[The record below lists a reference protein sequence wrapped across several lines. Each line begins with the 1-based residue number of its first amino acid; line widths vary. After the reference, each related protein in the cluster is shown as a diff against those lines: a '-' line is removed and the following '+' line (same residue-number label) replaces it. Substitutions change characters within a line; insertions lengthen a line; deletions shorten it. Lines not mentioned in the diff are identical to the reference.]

1 MLHMRRVGIF
11 MKISLKKKDS
21 KNSKEDAKSKIVTQ
35 KNLEESREQVLSRGK
50 KFKYPFQ
57 YSKHR
62 LVINTIIISVVAI
75 VALSIFGWFELY
87 KAQNTGSVAY
97 RFTKVLNLSVAKID
111 GIKVRYSDYLMFYR
125 SSIKSIEYQ
134 QGDLDD
140 SDDSKM
146 LRQHYK
152 RQAMTSAEDASYAL
166 EKLNQA
172 GIAVES
178 SEVDELVDYHMQI
191 NGQSRSMEAFTGIV
205 SDNFGLSMTE
215 YRRLLTL
222 SLAKKKYSEK
232 FDTEANE
239 LKEKIAKKL
248 KDNGGDMKAVSDAY
262 ANNVAILYEKTDSF
276 VSDTNLD
283 GGRVIEALN
292 LKNVGD
298 VSEPFASRKGD
309 CYYIVK
315 LSEKKDNKVRYESI
329 RISFTHLDNELK
341 QLRDEGK
348 VEEFIKVVE
357 GETVSLN
364 GEEKHE

>member
-1 MLHMRRVGIF
+1 
-11 MKISLKKKDS
+11 MKISFKKKENKKDG
-21 KNSKEDAKSKIVTQ
+21 EDAKSKIVTQ

-75 VALSIFGWFELY
+75 AALSAFGLIELY

-97 RFTKVLNLSVAKID
+97 RFTKVLNLPVAEID

-134 QGDLDD
+134 QGELDD

-166 EKLNQA
+166 EKLNQE

-178 SEVDELVDYHMQI
+178 SEVDELVAYHMQI

-222 SLAKKKYSEK
+222 SLAKKKYSEN

-239 LKEKIAKKL
+239 LKTKIAKKI
-248 KDNGGDMKAVSDAY
+248 KDNNGDLKAVADSY
-262 ANNVAILYEKTDSF
+262 ANNIAVLYEKTDSL
-276 VSDTNLD
+276 VGDTNLD
-283 GGRVIEALN
+283 GGRVTEAMK
-292 LKNVGD
+292 LKKVGD
-298 VSEPFASRKGD
+298 VSEPFASKKGD

-315 LSEKKDNKVRYESI
+315 LTEKKDDKVRYESI
-329 RISFTHLDNELK
+329 RIAFTHLDSELK
-341 QLRDEGK
+341 KLRDEDK
-348 VEEFIKVVE
+348 VKEYINVTE
-357 GETVSLN
+357 GEAVSLN
-364 GEEKHE
+364 DEEKKQ

>member
-1 MLHMRRVGIF
+1 
-11 MKISLKKKDS
+11 MKISFKRINSKKE
-21 KNSKEDAKSKIVTQ
+21 KEDAKSKIVTQ

-57 YSKHR
+57 YSKHK
-62 LVINTIIISVVAI
+62 LVINTILISIVAI
-75 VALSIFGWFELY
+75 VALAIFGWIELY

-97 RFTKVLNLSVAKID
+97 RFTKVLNLSVAKTD
-111 GIKVRYSDYLMFYR
+111 DIKVRYSDYLMFYR

-134 QGDLDD
+134 QGELDD

-178 SEVDELVDYHMQI
+178 AEVDDLVAYHMQI
-191 NGQSRSMEAFTGIV
+191 NGQTRSMEAFTGIV

-222 SLAKKKYSEK
+222 SLAKKKYSEN

-239 LKEKIAKKL
+239 LKEKIAKKI
-248 KDNGGDMKAVSDAY
+248 KDNGGDLRAVADSY
-262 ANNVAILYEKTDSF
+262 ANNIAVLYEKTDSL
-276 VSDTNLD
+276 VGDTNLD
-283 GGRVIEALN
+283 GGRVIEAMK
-292 LKNVGD
+292 LKKVGD
-298 VSEPFASRKGD
+298 VSEPFTSKKGD

-315 LSEKKDNKVRYESI
+315 LVEKKDDKVRYESI
-329 RISFTHLDNELK
+329 RIAFSHLDNELK
-341 QLRDEGK
+341 QLRDDGK
-348 VEEFIKVVE
+348 VKEYINVSE
-357 GETVSLN
+357 GETVSLSD
-364 GEEKHE
+364 EEKNQ

>member
-1 MLHMRRVGIF
+1 
-11 MKISLKKKDS
+11 MKISFKKKDS
-21 KNSKEDAKSKIVTQ
+21 KKEKEDAKSKIVTQ
-35 KNLEESREQVLSRGK
+35 KNLEESREQVLQRGK

-57 YSKHR
+57 YSKHK
-62 LVINTIIISVVAI
+62 LVINTIIISVIAI
-75 VALSIFGWFELY
+75 VALMIFGWVELY
-87 KAQNTGSVAY
+87 KVQNTGSVAY

-111 GIKVRYSDYLMFYR
+111 NIKVRYSDYLMFYR
-125 SSIKSIEYQ
+125 SSVKSIEYQ

-178 SEVDELVDYHMQI
+178 SEVDELVNYHMQI
-191 NGQSRSMEAFTGIV
+191 NGQTRSLEAFTGIV

-232 FDTEANE
+232 FDDEAN
-239 LKEKIAKKL
+239 KL
-248 KDNGGDMKAVSDAY
+248 KNDIVKALEADGDMKAVSDKY
-262 ANNVAILYEKTDSF
+262 ANNVAVLYEKTDSF

-283 GGRVIEALN
+283 GGRVTEAMK
-292 LKNVGD
+292 LKKVGD
-298 VSEPFASRKGD
+298 ISEPFASKKGD

-315 LSEKKDNKVRYESI
+315 LTEKKDDKVRYESI
-329 RISFTHLDNELK
+329 RISFSHLDSELK
-341 QLRDEGK
+341 KLREEGK
-348 VEEFIKVVE
+348 VKEYIKVTE
-357 GETVSLN
+357 GETVSVSD
-364 GEEKHE
+364 EKKD

>member
-1 MLHMRRVGIF
+1 

-21 KNSKEDAKSKIVTQ
+21 KKSKEDAKSKIVTQ

-57 YSKHR
+57 YSKHK
-62 LVINTIIISVVAI
+62 LVINTFLISIVAI
-75 VALSIFGWFELY
+75 VALVIFGWIELY
-87 KAQNTGSVAY
+87 KVQNTGSVAY

-111 GIKVRYSDYLMFYR
+111 DIKVRYSDYLMFYR
-125 SSIKSIEYQ
+125 SSVKSIEYQ

-166 EKLNQA
+166 EKLNRE

-178 SEVDELVDYHMQI
+178 SEVDELVNYHMQI
-191 NGQSRSMEAFTGIV
+191 NGQSRSMEAFSGIV

-239 LKEKIAKKL
+239 LKEKIAKKI
-248 KDNGGDMKAVSDAY
+248 KENGGDLKTVADSY
-262 ANNVAILYEKTDSF
+262 ANNIAVLYEKTDSL
-276 VSDTNLD
+276 VSDTHLD
-283 GGRVIEALN
+283 GGRVIEAMK
-292 LKNVGD
+292 LKKVGD
-298 VSEPFASRKGD
+298 VSEPFASKKGD

-315 LSEKKDNKVRYESI
+315 LTEKKDDKVRYESI
-329 RISFTHLDNELK
+329 RISFTHLDSELK

-348 VEEFIKVVE
+348 VEEYINVTE
-357 GETVSLN
+357 GETVGLSD
-364 GEEKHE
+364 EQKQE

>member
-1 MLHMRRVGIF
+1 
-11 MKISLKKKDS
+11 MKINFKRKNNKKKE
-21 KNSKEDAKSKIVTQ
+21 EDAKSKIVTQ

-57 YSKHR
+57 YSKHK

-75 VALSIFGWFELY
+75 IVLAIFGWIELY

-111 GIKVRYSDYLMFYR
+111 DIKVRYSDYLMFYR

-134 QGDLDD
+134 QGELDD

-166 EKLNQA
+166 EKLNEA

-178 SEVDELVDYHMQI
+178 SEVDELVAYHMLI

-222 SLAKKKYSEK
+222 SLAKKKYSEH

-239 LKEKIAKKL
+239 LKDKIALKL
-248 KDNGGDMKAVSDAY
+248 KANGGDMKAISDAY
-262 ANNVAILYEKTDSF
+262 ANNIAVLYEKTDSL

-283 GGRVIEALN
+283 GGRVTEAMK

-298 VSEPFASRKGD
+298 ISEPFASKKGD

-315 LSEKKDNKVRYESI
+315 LTEKKDDKVRYESI
-329 RISFTHLDNELK
+329 RISFTHLDSELK
-341 QLRDEGK
+341 KLRDEGK
-348 VEEFIKVVE
+348 VEEYINVTE

-364 GEEKHE
+364 EEK